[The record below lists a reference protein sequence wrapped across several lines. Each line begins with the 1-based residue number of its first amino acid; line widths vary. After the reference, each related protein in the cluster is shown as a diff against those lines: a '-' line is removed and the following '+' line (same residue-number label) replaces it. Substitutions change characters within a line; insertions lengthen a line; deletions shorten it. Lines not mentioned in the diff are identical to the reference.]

1 MRKSLL
7 FLFFTILSS
16 IYSFSSHA
24 GPKFFGVEFGSKV
37 CNLSVEL
44 GDRTRAK
51 EQKRLSTLTD
61 DQLRAEAAALEATGT
76 QRNFCRAAQT
86 LATIIDRYPISET
99 VEDAD
104 GNRSSIVVAKEPVY
118 YQEVYLQTVNFLTSV
133 KNYSLAAEM
142 LKAFLARFQRYP
154 NNDYVL
160 FLLGETYTHRIPQD
174 PRLDITAAIKGQSQF
189 ALLVSQFKET
199 PTSKE
204 SPYRM
209 ASLERLK
216 FIKLWLARH
225 DLEVAKA
232 MYNEGQY
239 YPTLLNLIEM
249 VLGNKRIPYVMQSE
263 TMAEN
268 FYYSCRAWLQ
278 IRDNKDAE
286 IPNEALRGEAVNESE
301 YILTEM
307 RKRFVKSPWLAK
319 AEQFCGL
326 KGENPRFSPEF
337 KDRFRRPERMILPAI
352 KLPLDGKVPPL
363 PPVVAEPTKPA
374 DPVPPTSGATPPSG
388 GGAPTISLL
397 SEVNLG
403 ASNE

>member
-1 MRKSLL
+1 MRKPLQ
-7 FLFFTILSS
+7 FFIFTILSS
-16 IYSFSSHA
+16 IFSISSHA

-37 CNLSVEL
+37 CNLAVEL
-44 GDRTRAK
+44 GDRARAK
-51 EQKRLSTLTD
+51 EQKRLSQLTD
-61 DQLRAEAAALEATGT
+61 EQIRAEAAALEATGKA
-76 QRNFCRAAQT
+76 RNFCRAAQT

-104 GNRSSIVVAKEPVY
+104 GNRSSIVVAKEPAY

-174 PRLDITAAIKGQSQF
+174 PRLDITAAVKGQSQF

-204 SPYRM
+204 SPYRT
-209 ASLERLK
+209 ASLERLR

-278 IRDNKDAE
+278 IRDNKDAP

-301 YILTEM
+301 YILSEM
-307 RKRFVKSPWLAK
+307 RKRFTKSPWLAK

-337 KDRFRRPERMILPAI
+337 KDRLRRPKRIKLPAI
-352 KLPLDGKVPPL
+352 KIPLDGRVPPL
-363 PPVVAEPTKPA
+363 PPAAEPTKPT
-374 DPVPPTSGATPPSG
+374 DPVPPSG

-397 SEVNLG
+397 NDGDLG